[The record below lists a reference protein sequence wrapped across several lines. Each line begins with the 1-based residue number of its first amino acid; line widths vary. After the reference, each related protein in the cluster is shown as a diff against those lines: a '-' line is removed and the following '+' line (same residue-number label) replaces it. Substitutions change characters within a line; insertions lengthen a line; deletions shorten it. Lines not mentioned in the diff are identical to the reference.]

1 MEPPIEL
8 ERYAAL
14 CAELDAGTPRDEL
27 CAREGISA
35 AEWTAVQEAWLA
47 ALADETSR
55 KRFVLTN
62 RYNNAFVARRRA
74 LTHGGRVVKRARPA
88 TAIAA
93 PPRDEVAP
101 VAPAVVHAPSYAI
114 AAPAVSA
121 PPLDPIAPPLVA
133 RAPEPSYAEPAR
145 VKPAHAE
152 PADPPP
158 PAIVAPPAKFA
169 ARAAT
174 VAIPAMTEPAG
185 AALPFTSDDAG
196 SITVTGTSP
205 LAAQRA
211 PLPFQP
217 GPPPAPPP
225 PHRSDPPPRLV
236 DQPAAGPR
244 AGVDGDPA
252 RVPLVGD
259 STVAGVISPFAAGA
273 ALPFQGSRGA
283 PAAPAPKPA
292 PPARPAPPP
301 EPAMLDGASTIFG
314 AISPFAAGASPLP
327 FQASTTAPAPRTAE
341 PRPGSALPFQVKPPP
356 TGAPKAAAPTPEP
369 RPAAAPAPA
378 PRLTLEQFASLS
390 AEIAVNPRGAAQIRA
405 RYGFDEASHAAE
417 AEQHNR
423 RFTADKALYDRYIE
437 LFQSYRDY
445 VARAQR

>member
-1 MEPPIEL
+1 MEPHIEL

-55 KRFVLTN
+55 KRFVLMN

-93 PPRDEVAP
+93 PPREEAPAP

-114 AAPAVSA
+114 AAPVVSA
-121 PPLDPIAPPLVA
+121 PPLDPIAPAVVA
-133 RAPEPSYAEPAR
+133 RAAEPTYAEPAR
-145 VKPAHAE
+145 VRPAHAE
-152 PADPPP
+152 PADPAP

-174 VAIPAMTEPAG
+174 VAIPAMTEPVG

-217 GPPPAPPP
+217 GPPAPPP

-236 DQPAAGPR
+236 E
-244 AGVDGDPA
+244 GDPA
-252 RVPLVGD
+252 RAAKVPLVGD
-259 STVAGVISPFAAGA
+259 STVAGVMSPFAAGA
-273 ALPFQGSRGA
+273 ALPFQGSKGA
-283 PAAPAPKPA
+283 PAAPAPRPPA
-292 PPARPAPPP
+292 PPSRPAATPP

-327 FQASTTAPAPRTAE
+327 FQASTTAPAPRAAE
-341 PRPGSALPFQVKPPP
+341 PRPGSALPFQVKPAP

-369 RPAAAPAPA
+369 RPAAAPA

-405 RYGFDEASHAAE
+405 RYGFDEASHAVE

-423 RFTADKALYDRYIE
+423 RFTADKALYDRYLE

>member
-35 AEWTAVQEAWLA
+35 AEWTALQEAWLA
-47 ALADETSR
+47 ALADEISR

-93 PPRDEVAP
+93 PPREEVAP

-114 AAPAVSA
+114 AAPVVSA
-121 PPLDPIAPPLVA
+121 PPLDPIAPPVVA
-133 RAPEPSYAEPAR
+133 RAPEPTYAEPALVR
-145 VKPAHAE
+145 PAHAE
-152 PADPPP
+152 PADPAP

-174 VAIPAMTEPAG
+174 VAIPAMTEPVG

-211 PLPFQP
+211 ALPFQP

-236 DQPAAGPR
+236 DQPAVGPR
-244 AGVDGDPA
+244 AGVDGDPPRA
-252 RVPLVGD
+252 AKGPLVGD
-259 STVAGVISPFAAGA
+259 STVAGVMSPFAAGA

-283 PAAPAPKPA
+283 PAAPAPAPR
-292 PPARPAPPP
+292 PPAATPP
-301 EPAMLDGASTIFG
+301 EPATLDGASTIFG

-341 PRPGSALPFQVKPPP
+341 PRPGSALPFQVKPAP
-356 TGAPKAAAPTPEP
+356 TGAPKPAGPTPP
-369 RPAAAPAPA
+369 PAPA

-390 AEIAVNPRGAAQIRA
+390 AEIAVNPRAAAQIRA
-405 RYGFDEASHAAE
+405 RYGFDEASHAVE

-423 RFTADKALYDRYIE
+423 RFTADKALYDRYLE